1 MYSRNMFGTYGGS
14 MGLEAVLLAVAVIA
28 VVGLSIFCCVHFLGR
43 GKGSDSKIG
52 SLLNFEHLYL
62 EGIFKVFYTISV
74 VVITVIAVYIP
85 LAALFGGNIAGF
97 FIGIFVGALFF
108 VISQFLNRMLFEYG
122 MVFIRIAGD
131 TRALRNAVAGKPN
144 GSEGSDGSG
153 ADVWAS
159 VGAASERFVEFAK
172 KQQANVAAKAAAAKA
187 ANAATPTAGV
197 TQAGASPT
205 GTAPVAGV
213 TPTTGTSAPAAY
225 ATATPAAS
233 ADVTTPMTPVSEP
246 AAADVTAPIAPAADG
261 TWTCTCGKTGNTGNF
276 CGVCGSP
283 RP

>member
-1 MYSRNMFGTYGGS
+1 MAMYSRNIFGTYGGS

-28 VVGLSIFCCVHFLGR
+28 VVGLSIFCCVHFLGK
-43 GKGSDSKIG
+43 GKGGGSKIG

-74 VVITVIAVYIP
+74 VAITVIAVYIP
-85 LAALFGGNIAGF
+85 LAALFSGNIAGF

-144 GSEGSDGSG
+144 GSEDPDGSG

-172 KQQANVAAKAAAAKA
+172 KQQANVAAKAASAKA
-187 ANAATPTAGV
+187 AGAAVPTAGAAQ
-197 TQAGASPT
+197 TGASPT
-205 GTAPVAGV
+205 AGASV
-213 TPTTGTSAPAAY
+213 PAAY
-225 ATATPAAS
+225 AAATPVAS
-233 ADVTTPMTPVSEP
+233 ADATIPMAAVSEP
-246 AAADVTAPIAPAADG
+246 AAADATAPIAPAPDG
-261 TWTCTCGKTGNTGNF
+261 TWTCACGKTGNTGNF